1 MNAMALA
8 PLSAVVAGAL
18 VSLLLEAFLK
28 KRGRELPVLAAV
40 LSLFAAGVLIV
51 LSWGR
56 GLASFGGRLSLDP
69 LALLLMAVFV
79 LVSAFVLLMSLE
91 YGPRRGINLGQLC
104 GLLLL
109 AAAGLMIMVSSTDW
123 LVVFLGLEVLSV
135 ASYALAG
142 LRRNDRASSEAAA
155 KYFLLGSFAGAFF
168 VFGLALLYGTT
179 GRLDFGA
186 GLAAGAGPAVGLGL
200 ILTALFFK
208 IAVAPFHMWA
218 PDVYDGAPTPVTVF
232 LTIAP
237 KAAGLAVL
245 IRVLSPLIAGGGAAS
260 VFGPA
265 VSVAAV
271 LTMFAGNLAALRQ
284 TRVKRLLAYSAI
296 AHSGYLLVAVV
307 AGDAPGLV
315 FYLIAYL
322 FMNAGAF
329 GVLMAMSG
337 KGVGATSTRRS
348 RRSGPAPPLAGRQPG
363 RFSPV
368 PRRDP
373 PDGRLPGQVLRL
385 QRRRGQGTRPAGR
398 RRRHGQPR
406 LGRLLPEGHRGD
418 VHAGAAVRDSRSS
431 RDDPALCLV
440 IFLCLFGVRPAGPVA
455 RESPDA
461 HPPGLGRALLGCPG
475 DVTRAPCPSSPGSR
489 PETAAA
495 RKAAAIIRKE
505 NRIPSSGPAN
515 PRRTAPRR

>member
-56 GLASFGGRLSLDP
+56 GLSSFGGRLSLDP

-91 YGPRRGINLGQLC
+91 YSRRRAINLGQLC

-135 ASYALAG
+135 ASYALTG

-218 PDVYDGAPTPVTVF
+218 PDVYEGAPTPVTVF
-232 LTIAP
+232 LTVAP

-260 VFGPA
+260 VFVPA

-307 AGDAPGLV
+307 AGDTPGLV

-329 GVLMAMSG
+329 GVLMALSG
-337 KGVGATSTRRS
+337 EGFEAASLADLAGLGRRHPWLAASLAVFLLSLAGIPPTAGFLAKFYLFSAAVAKGHVLLAVAAVMASLVSVAYYLKVIVAMYMQDGEA
-348 RRSGPAPPLAGRQPG
+348 GPRLEQNDPPLW
-363 RFSPV
+363 
-368 PRRDP
+368 
-373 PDGRLPGQVLRL
+373 
-385 QRRRGQGTRPAGR
+385 
-398 RRRHGQPR
+398 
-406 LGRLLPEGHRGD
+406 
-418 VHAGAAVRDSRSS
+418 
-431 RDDPALCLV
+431 LV
-440 IFLCLFGVRPAGPVA
+440 IFLCLFGVVQLGLWPGNLLTLIRQALAGF
-455 RESPDA
+455 
-461 HPPGLGRALLGCPG
+461 
-475 DVTRAPCPSSPGSR
+475 
-489 PETAAA
+489 
-495 RKAAAIIRKE
+495 
-505 NRIPSSGPAN
+505 
-515 PRRTAPRR
+515 